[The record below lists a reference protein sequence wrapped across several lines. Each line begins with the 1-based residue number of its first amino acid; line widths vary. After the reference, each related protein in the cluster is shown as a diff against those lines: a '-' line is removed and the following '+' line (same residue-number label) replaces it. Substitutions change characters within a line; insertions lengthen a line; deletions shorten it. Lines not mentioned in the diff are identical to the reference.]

1 MKVLFIHRRGVGQFE
16 HLAANLAAAGGEVTL
31 ITESVDRRL
40 PGVRILRHR
49 AEPPAQ
55 PHAIRSSPLA
65 TTEHHVR
72 LGLRVAETLD
82 ALVRNEGPP
91 DIVLGHIG
99 WGSMMFVK
107 DVVPKVPALG
117 YCEFYYHAEGADVG
131 FDPADVIN
139 LGVRQRLRLRNAAQL
154 VTLDAIEAGISPTGW
169 QRSRYPE
176 GARRRIATCHDGI
189 DVRRFRPDRSRG
201 LTLPDGRV
209 IRAGDPVVT
218 FAARDLEPYR
228 GFPQAV
234 KAAARVLERNPN
246 AVFVFV
252 GGDSNSYGAARSDG
266 RSWKEAILEE
276 TPLDPARAFFP
287 GQVPHETL
295 TRLFQISAAH
305 VYLTY
310 PFVLSWSVLEAMSCG
325 ALVIGSATAPV
336 EEVIS
341 HGQNGL
347 LVPFFEPDALAD
359 TILDVLAR
367 PQSFVD
373 MRIQARQTII
383 ERYALDRC
391 LARQRAIMA
400 QMLGAAATRSTL
412 AATG

>member
-16 HLAANLAAAGGEVTL
+16 HLAADLAARGNEVTL

-49 AEPPAQ
+49 AEPSAR

-72 LGLRVAETLD
+72 LGLRVSETLD
-82 ALVRNEGPP
+82 ALVKNEGPP
-91 DIVLGHIG
+91 DLILGHIG

-107 DVVPKVPALG
+107 DVVPQVPALG

-131 FDPADVIN
+131 FDPDDVVS
-139 LGVRQRLRLRNAAQL
+139 LDARQRLRLRNAAQL

-201 LTLPDGRV
+201 LTLPNGRV
-209 IRAGDPVVT
+209 IKAGDPVVT

-234 KAAARVLERNPN
+234 KAAALVMERNPD

-252 GGDSNSYGAARSDG
+252 GGDSNSYGAARGDG
-266 RSWKEAILEE
+266 RSWKDAILAE
-276 TPLDPARAFFP
+276 TPLDPERAVFP
-287 GQVPHETL
+287 GQIPHETL

-347 LVPFFEPDALAD
+347 LVPFFEPEALAD

-367 PQSFVD
+367 PEAFRE
-373 MRIQARQTII
+373 MRRQGRQTII

-400 QMLGAAATRSTL
+400 QILGAATRSTL

>member
-16 HLAANLAAAGGEVTL
+16 HLAADLAARGGEVTL

-40 PGVRILRHR
+40 PGVRIVRHR
-49 AEPPAQ
+49 AEPAASPA
-55 PHAIRSSPLA
+55 AIRSSPLA

-82 ALVRNEGPP
+82 ALVRAEGPP
-91 DIVLGHIG
+91 DIVVGHTG

-107 DVVPKVPALG
+107 DIVPRVPTLG
-117 YCEFYYHAEGADVG
+117 YCEFFYSAEGADVG
-131 FDPADVIN
+131 FDPADDVT
-139 LGVRQRLRLRNAAQL
+139 LDVRQRLRLRNAAQL
-154 VTLDAIEAGISPTGW
+154 LTLDAIEAGISPTGW

-176 GARRRIATCHDGI
+176 SCRRRIAVCHDGI
-189 DVRRFRPDRSRG
+189 DVRRFRPDAGHG
-201 LTLPDGRV
+201 LTLPDGRT
-209 IRAGDPVVT
+209 IRPGDPVIT

-228 GFPQAV
+228 GFPQAA
-234 KAAARVLERNPN
+234 KAAEIVLQRNKD
-246 AVFVFV
+246 AIFVFV
-252 GGDSNSYGAARSDG
+252 GGDSNSYGASRRDG
-266 RSWKEAILEE
+266 KSWKDAVLEE
-276 TPLDPARAFFP
+276 TALDPARVFFP
-287 GQVPHETL
+287 GRVPHETL

-325 ALVIGSATAPV
+325 ALVIGSATPPV

-347 LVPFFEPDALAD
+347 LVPFFEPEALAE

-367 PQSFVD
+367 PQDFAD
-373 MRIQARQTII
+373 MRRQARQTII
-383 ERYALDRC
+383 ERYALDKC
-391 LARQRAIMA
+391 LTRQRAILA
-400 QMLGAAATRSTL
+400 QMLGASMRSAA
-412 AATG
+412 AAG